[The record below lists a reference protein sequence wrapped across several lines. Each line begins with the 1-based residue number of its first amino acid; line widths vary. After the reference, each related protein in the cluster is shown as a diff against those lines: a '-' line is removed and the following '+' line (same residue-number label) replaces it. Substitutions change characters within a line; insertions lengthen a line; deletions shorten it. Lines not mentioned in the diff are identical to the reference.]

1 MVISN
6 GTVITVTMT
15 VHINSVTETATN
27 VIAATIGTRHLSMM
41 RMNSLSG

>member
-6 GTVITVTMT
+6 ANVITVTMI

-27 VIAATIGTRHLSMM
+27 VIAATIGTKHLSMM
-41 RMNSLSG
+41 RMSNLSG